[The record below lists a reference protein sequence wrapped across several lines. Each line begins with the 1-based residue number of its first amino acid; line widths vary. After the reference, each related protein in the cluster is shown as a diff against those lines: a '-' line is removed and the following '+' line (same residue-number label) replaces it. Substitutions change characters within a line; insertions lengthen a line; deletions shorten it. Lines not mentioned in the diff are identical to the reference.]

1 MLKSIHFYR
10 KGKKVYLSLNDDC
23 SYNSLFLSQYWCGKL
38 SCLPVSMCIL
48 DFWVFFFLHTTEA
61 SHWLRKWEP
70 RWLIPGAIPCADLL
84 QQLESVCLSFPIF
97 PSVRAGWCPQVPPWP
112 ARHIPLLASLSSPQ
126 TPVGTSGLS
135 GGAIC
140 GCWQWARSPQVKI
153 KYDDYPARFPTPPSC
168 RLAKLPYELK

>member
-1 MLKSIHFYR
+1 MFACFH
-10 KGKKVYLSLNDDC
+10 VYFG
-23 SYNSLFLSQYWCGKL
+23 FLGIFVPSHNRG
-38 SCLPVSMCIL
+38 IL
-48 DFWVFFFLHTTEA
+48 LTQ
-61 SHWLRKWEP
+61 KMEP

-84 QQLESVCLSFPIF
+84 QQLKSVCLSFPIS
-97 PSVRAGWCPQVPPWP
+97 PLVRAGWCPQVPPWP

-153 KYDDYPARFPTPPSC
+153 KYDDYPARLPTPLPVGWQSC
-168 RLAKLPYELK
+168 LTS